1 MDRQGKR
8 MEAVIAYK
16 KCIKLGNYTYSI
28 KLAEKYLNDPF
39 LQQTFVIFAPTIMIK
54 RRKTREVKVGNLI
67 VGGEHAVTVQSM
79 TTTKTHDIKATLK
92 EVERLE
98 EAGCQIIRIT
108 VPDQPAADA
117 LYEIKKKMNVPLVAD
132 IHFNY
137 RMALE
142 AVDAGADKIR
152 INPGNI
158 GGKNKVKEVLD
169 KVSSAGL
176 PIRIGVNAGSLE
188 KDLIEKYGFPTPEA
202 MVESAKRHIDIC
214 QEHNFND
221 IIVSLKAS
229 DVNLMMS
236 SYELFSKKYDYP
248 LHLGV
253 TEAGPTKSGTIKSS
267 VGIGALLAKGIG
279 DTIRVSLT
287 DDPVEEV
294 HVGFEILKS
303 LGLASKGVTIV
314 ACPTCGRLEVDLFK
328 IAGEMEEKLKDVK
341 TPMTVALM
349 GCAVNGPGEASHTDL
364 GIAFGKGAGHL
375 YYQGEN
381 RGKISED
388 QAMDK
393 LEEMIS
399 EFETSKQEE

>member
-1 MDRQGKR
+1 MNELINRK
-8 MEAVIAYK
+8 M
-16 KCIKLGNYTYSI
+16 T
-28 KLAEKYLNDPF
+28 
-39 LQQTFVIFAPTIMIK
+39 
-54 RRKTREVKVGNLI
+54 RRVI
-67 VGGEHAVTVQSM
+67 VGDVPVGGGEPIPVQSM
-79 TTTKTHDIKATLK
+79 TTTKTHDLDATMR

-108 VPDQPAADA
+108 VPDKKSAAV
-117 LYEIKKKMNVPLVAD
+117 LSEIKKRMTVPLVAD

-137 RMALE
+137 RMALA

-158 GGKNKVKEVLD
+158 GGKERVREVLD
-169 KVSSAGL
+169 KVKGANL

-202 MVESAKRHIDIC
+202 MVESASRHIKVC
-214 QEHNFND
+214 MEHDFND

-229 DVNLMMS
+229 DVNLMIA
-236 SYELFSKKYDYP
+236 SYKLFAKQYDYP

-253 TEAGPTKSGTIKSS
+253 TEAGPTKSGSIKSAL
-267 VGIGALLAKGIG
+267 GIGSLLLDGIG

-294 HVGFEILKS
+294 RVGYEILKS
-303 LGLASKGVTIV
+303 LGLASRGATIV

-328 IAGEMEEKLKDVK
+328 IASEMEEELKNVE
-341 TPMTVALM
+341 TPMSIALM

-364 GIAFGKGAGHL
+364 GIAFGNGAGHL
-375 YYQGEN
+375 YYK
-381 RGKISED
+381 GKNLGKVKESD
-388 QAMDK
+388 AMDSLK
-393 LEEMIS
+393 DLITQYEE
-399 EFETSKQEE
+399 EQKQLSNKEKMRG

>member
-1 MDRQGKR
+1 
-8 MEAVIAYK
+8 
-16 KCIKLGNYTYSI
+16 
-28 KLAEKYLNDPF
+28 
-39 LQQTFVIFAPTIMIK
+39 MIK
-54 RRKTREVKVGNLI
+54 RKKTREVKVGNLI

-79 TTTKTHDIKATLK
+79 TTTKTHDIKATLN

-98 EAGCQIIRIT
+98 ESGCQIIRIT

-117 LYEIKKKMNVPLVAD
+117 LYEIKKRMNVPLVAD

-158 GGKNKVKEVLD
+158 GGKKKVKEVLD
-169 KVSSAGL
+169 KVSRAGL

-202 MVESAKRHIDIC
+202 MVESAKRHIEIC
-214 QEHNFND
+214 QEHNFDD

-236 SYELFSKKYDYP
+236 SYELFSRKYDYP

-253 TEAGPTKSGTIKSS
+253 TEAGPTKSGSIKSS
-267 VGIGALLAKGIG
+267 VGIGTLLAKGIG

-328 IAGEMEEKLKDVK
+328 IAGKMEEKLKDVK

-364 GIAFGKGAGHL
+364 GIAFGKGSGHL
-375 YYQGEN
+375 YYQGQN
-381 RGKISED
+381 RGKVSENK
-388 QAMDK
+388 AMEK

>member
-1 MDRQGKR
+1 
-8 MEAVIAYK
+8 
-16 KCIKLGNYTYSI
+16 
-28 KLAEKYLNDPF
+28 
-39 LQQTFVIFAPTIMIK
+39 MIT
-54 RRKTREVKVGNLI
+54 RRKTRQVKVGDLL
-67 VGGEHAVTVQSM
+67 VGGDAAISVQSM
-79 TTTKTHDIKATLK
+79 TTTKTHDLKATLK
-92 EVERLE
+92 EVDRLE
-98 EAGCQIIRIT
+98 ESGCQIIRIT
-108 VPDQPAADA
+108 VPDQKAADA
-117 LYEIKKKMNVPLVAD
+117 LYKIKKHMTVPLVAD

-158 GGKNKVKEVLD
+158 GGKKRVKEVLE
-169 KVSSAGL
+169 KVKGANL

-188 KDLIEKYGFPTPEA
+188 KDLIEKYGYPTPEA
-202 MVESAKRHIDIC
+202 MVESAIRHIDIC
-214 QEHNFND
+214 KEHDFED

-229 DVNLMMS
+229 DVNLMMAA
-236 SYELFSKKYDYP
+236 YELFSQQYDYP

-253 TEAGPTKSGTIKSS
+253 TEAGPTKSGTVESS
-267 VGIGALLAKGIG
+267 VGIGTLLAKGIG

-294 HVGFEILKS
+294 RVGFEILKS
-303 LGLASKGVTIV
+303 LALASKGVTIV

-328 IAGEMEEKLKDVK
+328 IAGEMEEKLQDVK

-349 GCAVNGPGEASHTDL
+349 GCAVNGPGEATHTDL

-381 RGKISED
+381 RGKVSENEAIS
-388 QAMDK
+388 K

-399 EFETSKQEE
+399 EFETKQQEE

>member
-1 MDRQGKR
+1 
-8 MEAVIAYK
+8 
-16 KCIKLGNYTYSI
+16 
-28 KLAEKYLNDPF
+28 
-39 LQQTFVIFAPTIMIK
+39 
-54 RRKTREVKVGNLI
+54 
-67 VGGEHAVTVQSM
+67 
-79 TTTKTHDIKATLK
+79 
-92 EVERLE
+92 
-98 EAGCQIIRIT
+98 
-108 VPDQPAADA
+108 
-117 LYEIKKKMNVPLVAD
+117 
-132 IHFNY
+132 
-137 RMALE
+137 
-142 AVDAGADKIR
+142 
-152 INPGNI
+152 
-158 GGKNKVKEVLD
+158 
-169 KVSSAGL
+169 
-176 PIRIGVNAGSLE
+176 
-188 KDLIEKYGFPTPEA
+188 

-267 VGIGALLAKGIG
+267 VGMGALLAKGIG

-388 QAMDK
+388 QAMNK

>member
-1 MDRQGKR
+1 
-8 MEAVIAYK
+8 
-16 KCIKLGNYTYSI
+16 
-28 KLAEKYLNDPF
+28 
-39 LQQTFVIFAPTIMIK
+39 MIK

-328 IAGEMEEKLKDVK
+328 IAGEMEEKLK
-341 TPMTVALM
+341 
-349 GCAVNGPGEASHTDL
+349 AVSYT
-364 GIAFGKGAGHL
+364 HL
-375 YYQGEN
+375 TLPTN
-381 RGKISED
+381 REV
-388 QAMDK
+388 
-393 LEEMIS
+393 
-399 EFETSKQEE
+399 